1 MKPCGALFNGLK
13 ILMADLHFVF
23 LQGLPSP
30 FFKRVGREL
39 TQLGCRVT
47 GINLCV
53 GDQIFW
59 RGANTINYRGR
70 LDDWGSFLLGF
81 YETKGVTD
89 IVLLGEQRSYHK
101 IAIEL
106 AHSHGIR
113 VTAID
118 FGYLRP
124 DWITVERDGMGG
136 ASHFPKDPATI
147 TALAVSAPVANLA
160 QRYTDG
166 FWTMAWGD
174 MHYHFSN
181 LFYFWLFPH
190 YCRPYKRDPPFTHY
204 FSIGK
209 RLLLAKKGHQ
219 VAMKRL
225 ADLKAEQTPYFLLPL
240 QLEND
245 FQIVSYSPFSGQK
258 EALWLILRS
267 FAAHAP
273 VQARLLI
280 KVHPWDPGVENWQ
293 QFIEE
298 VANELGIG
306 SRLDYFD
313 GGNLDDIIVASQGV
327 VTINS
332 TVGLRAL
339 QLDRPVMVLGE
350 AIYHIVGLTF
360 QESVDEFWTR
370 SQKPDPVLREA
381 FIKVLCHY
389 FQIRGTFYSEPGL
402 SAAVKEMADRLYSGR
417 VGVESLG

>member
-1 MKPCGALFNGLK
+1 
-13 ILMADLHFVF
+13 MADLHIVF

-30 FFKRVGREL
+30 FFKRVGQGL

-53 GDQIFW
+53 GDQLFW
-59 RGANTINYRGR
+59 RGVNTINYRGR
-70 LDDWGSFLLGF
+70 LENWGLFIFEF
-81 YETKGVTD
+81 YAAQQVTD

-106 AHSHGIR
+106 AQARGIR
-113 VTAID
+113 VTVID

-136 ASHFPKDPATI
+136 GSHFPKDPAVI
-147 TALAVSAPVANLA
+147 MALASSAPVADLA

-181 LFYFWLFPH
+181 LFYFWLFPN
-190 YCRPYKRDPPFTHY
+190 YRRPYKRDPPFIHY
-204 FSIGK
+204 YSIGK
-209 RLLLAKKGHQ
+209 RLFFASRKHQ
-219 VAMKRL
+219 AAMVRL
-225 ADLKAEQTPYFLLPL
+225 VELQVERAQYFLFPL

-258 EALWLILRS
+258 EALRLVLRS
-267 FAAHAP
+267 FATHASP
-273 VQARLLI
+273 QTRLLI
-280 KVHPWDPGVENWQ
+280 KVHPLDPGVENWSR
-293 QFIEE
+293 FIAE
-298 VANELGIG
+298 VADELGIK

-313 GGNLDDIIVASQGV
+313 GGNLDDIIITALGV

-339 QLDRPVMVLGE
+339 QLNRPVMVLGE
-350 AIYHIVGLTF
+350 AIYHVAGLTF
-360 QESVDEFWTR
+360 QESIDEFWTR
-370 SQKPDPVLREA
+370 AQKPDSVLREA
-381 FIKVLCHY
+381 FINVLCHY

-402 SAAVKEMADRLYSGR
+402 STAVNEMVDHLYHGR
-417 VGVESLG
+417 VGIA

>member
-1 MKPCGALFNGLK
+1 MT
-13 ILMADLHFVF
+13 DLHIVF

-30 FFKRVGREL
+30 FFRRVGHGL

-53 GDQIFW
+53 GDQLFW

-70 LDDWGSFLLGF
+70 LADWGQFIANF
-81 YETKGVTD
+81 YAAQGVTD

-101 IAIEL
+101 RAIEL
-106 AHSHGIR
+106 AQGQGIR
-113 VTAID
+113 VTVID

-136 ASHFPKDPATI
+136 ASHFPKEPETI
-147 TALAVSAPVANLA
+147 MALSVSAPVAELT

-190 YCRPYKRDPPFTHY
+190 YRRPYKRDPPFTHY

-209 RLLLAKKGHQ
+209 RLLFASGGHRA
-219 VAMKRL
+219 AMRRL
-225 ADLKAEQTPYFLLPL
+225 TELKANGVPYFLLPL

-245 FQIVSYSPFSGQK
+245 FQIVSYSSFSGQK
-258 EALWLILRS
+258 EALALVLSS
-267 FAAHAP
+267 FASHAP
-273 VQARLLI
+273 AKARLLI
-280 KVHPWDPGVENWQ
+280 KVHPLDPGVENWQ
-293 QFIEE
+293 RYIKT
-298 VANELGIG
+298 VANELGIVT
-306 SRLDYFD
+306 RLDYFD
-313 GGNLDDIIVASQGV
+313 GGELDEIISASQGV
-327 VTINS
+327 ITINS

-339 QLDRPVMVLGE
+339 QLNRPVMVLGQ

-360 QESVDEFWTR
+360 QGGIDEFWSR
-370 SQKPDPVLREA
+370 AQKPDAQLRDA
-381 FIKVLCHY
+381 FINVLCHY

-402 SAAVKEMADRLYSGR
+402 SAAVCAMVDRLYGGL
-417 VGVESLG
+417 VGLPLGPEKQ